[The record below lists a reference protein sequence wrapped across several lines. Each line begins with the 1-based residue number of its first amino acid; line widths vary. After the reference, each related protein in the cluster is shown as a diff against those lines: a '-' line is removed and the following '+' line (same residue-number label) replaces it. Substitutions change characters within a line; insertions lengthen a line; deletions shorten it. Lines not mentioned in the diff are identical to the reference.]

1 MASNSYLQPF
11 APARASVAC
20 SHFGPRCIYDRV
32 PGLSPPLAPALSHP
46 VPTWTCS
53 RHPGSGSRP
62 GGHLG
67 QCASPTPLWTF
78 RRPQLPLGGPFLT
91 WELTALPQV
100 SSPMEAWA
108 RAGCPPSAHAHH
120 AQCGNSDCGPQTP
133 VGSDHTLTPPCAPDP
148 PLCSSRL
155 SCPFHPQLPGPSRGL
170 WGAVPWGL
178 STRATFSE
186 GSLLTAL
193 CLPLAYASRHP
204 FPSILLSLSECH
216 HLPTSLPHP

>member
-1 MASNSYLQPF
+1 MYLRQSSWLVTTPSPCSF
-11 APARASVAC
+11 PPCADLDVQQAPRL
-20 SHFGPRCIYDRV
+20 RIQ
-32 PGLSPPLAPALSHP
+32 
-46 VPTWTCS
+46 TW
-53 RHPGSGSRP
+53 GSSWAV
-62 GGHLG
+62 
-67 QCASPTPLWTF
+67 ASPTPLWTF
-78 RRPQLPLGGPFLT
+78 RRPRLPLGGPFLT

-100 SSPMEAWA
+100 SSPVEAWA
-108 RAGCPPSAHAHH
+108 RARCPPSAHAHH

-133 VGSDHTLTPPCAPDP
+133 VGSDHTLTPPCALDP
-148 PLCSSRL
+148 PLCSGRL